1 MQKQT
6 SPAASLTFFA
16 LDRLI
21 WNSVRPLGLI
31 LAWGTVLGWPPRA
44 PLAGSEA
51 HRSLSR
57 GYPGGLV
64 LLGHS
69 QGVTS
74 GRLQEP
80 ANGARGGH
88 PRTVPYSKMSS
99 KGRTELQIS
108 LSRAKNVEEA
118 AGDIRFCV
126 FPQKTGEN
134 AEKQIF
140 SSKIFEI
147 FRKCPNASERIQ
159 VHPNASERI
168 RMHPN
173 RSEQV

>member
-1 MQKQT
+1 MNAKVAR
-6 SPAASLTFFA
+6 S
-16 LDRLI
+16 
-21 WNSVRPLGLI
+21 GL
-31 LAWGTVLGWPPRA
+31 L
-44 PLAGSEA
+44 
-51 HRSLSR
+51 
-57 GYPGGLV
+57 
-64 LLGHS
+64 
-69 QGVTS
+69 
-74 GRLQEP
+74 EP

-118 AGDIRFCV
+118 AGDIHFCV

-134 AEKQIF
+134 AEKTIF
-140 SSKIFEI
+140 SSNFFEI

-159 VHPNASERI
+159 MHPNASERI

-173 RSEQV
+173 RSEQVRASPKTSKNLRKPRKNSRKLRKTSRKFPQKLFSQCSRGLGKPWESS